1 MLLRPAGGPSF
12 ALTSRPMEFLEFL
25 LILSAGLLVLRR
37 PQREGLAFGLLV
49 ACALLNALLFFVAT
63 RPSILPP
70 VNY

>member
-1 MLLRPAGGPSF
+1 
-12 ALTSRPMEFLEFL
+12 MEFLEFL

-37 PQREGLAFGLLV
+37 PQREALAFGLLV
-49 ACALLNALLFFVAT
+49 AGALLNALLFFVAT

>member
-1 MLLRPAGGPSF
+1 
-12 ALTSRPMEFLEFL
+12 MEFLEFL